1 MDITELKKL
10 VEAGEH
16 ETFEYKEST
25 GQRVD
30 ACETLCAFL
39 NGDGGMVVFGVT
51 RKGKLTGQ
59 LVSDETRR
67 NLLEVFDKFEP
78 AADIETEWVRVDETH
93 QAIVCRVTRRNVRPY
108 VYDGRPYKRV
118 QSSTTVMTQEEY
130 NRMLSERGGF
140 ISDWELQSNPHAT
153 MDDINADEVLRT
165 AKMAVSVGRLDA
177 SVDITDPKVILK
189 KFRLMDHDRPMNGA
203 MVLFGKDLTYYPQC
217 YLKAAKFAGTTKEVF
232 DDVGIHE
239 CGNFFEL
246 FDKAM
251 AFCFKHLKL
260 RGEVKG
266 KYREEML
273 EVPADA
279 LRESVI
285 NAMAHRLYTS
295 VGGSVSIAIYDDRVE
310 ISNPGNFPPELPL
323 EKIREDHGSF
333 PRNPRIA
340 DVLFRRKTIEA
351 WGRGINLIY
360 SACVR
365 EGKPLPT
372 ITCDGHSVKTVYK
385 RQQVSQNC
393 AKLIQRDEEN
403 SQKGGGF
410 SQSGKELVQNG
421 EKMDEDEEKQVQT
434 GEELIL
440 TEEEMIQRTTK
451 VIQTIEAVLPT
462 LRKDARAN
470 AERVLLEIALNP
482 YVKISEMSIKTAIP
496 QPTIKNALGLLRNVG
511 ILYRIGGDYG
521 GHWMISWKDGRS
533 DNG

>member
-1 MDITELKKL
+1 MDIIEINELL
-10 VEAGEH
+10 DSGER
-16 ETFEYKEST
+16 ESFEYKETT

-39 NGDGGMVVFGVT
+39 NGDGGAVVFGVT
-51 RKGKLTGQ
+51 KKGTLTGQ

-67 NLLEVFDKFEP
+67 NLFEVFDKFEP
-78 AADIETEWVRVDETH
+78 AADIETEWIPVDETH
-93 QAIVCRVTRRNVRPY
+93 QAIVCRVGRGNVRPY

-118 QSSTTVMTQEEY
+118 QSSTTVMPQEEY
-130 NRMLSERGGF
+130 NRMLLERGGF
-140 ISDWELQSNPHAT
+140 ISEWELQSNPNAT
-153 MDDINADEVLRT
+153 MDDINVDEVLRT

-177 SVDITDPKVILK
+177 SVDITDPVIILK
-189 KFRLMDHDRPMNGA
+189 KFRLLKDGRPMNGA

-217 YLKAAKFAGTTKEVF
+217 YLKAAKFIGTTKEVF

-266 KYREEML
+266 KYREELL

-279 LRESVI
+279 LRESII
-285 NAMAHRLYTS
+285 NALAHRLYT
-295 VGGSVSIAIYDDRVE
+295 VAGGSVSIAIYDDRVE
-310 ISNPGNFPPELPL
+310 ITNPGSFPPDLPL
-323 EKIREDHGSF
+323 GRIRDEHESF

-360 SACVR
+360 SACEH
-365 EGKPLPT
+365 EGKPLPA
-372 ITCDGHSVKTVYK
+372 ITCDGHFVKTIYK
-385 RQQVSQNC
+385 RQQVE
-393 AKLIQRDEEN
+393 QRDGELA
-403 SQKGGGF
+403 QRGGKMAPSGDELAQRG
-410 SQSGKELVQNG
+410 SELAQSD
-421 EKMDEDEEKQVQT
+421 EKMA
-434 GEELIL
+434 
-440 TEEEMIQRTTK
+440 QRGSK
-451 VIQTIEAVLPT
+451 ECIDWSNRVVALLNLVLPT
-462 LRKDARAN
+462 LRRDARNN
-470 AERVLLEIALNP
+470 AELVLTEIANDNA
-482 YVKISEMSIKTAIP
+482 VSISEMHHKTQLP
-496 QPTIKNALGLLRNVG
+496 EKTIKNALALLRNVG

-521 GHWMISWKDGRS
+521 GHWMISWKEGEP

>member
-1 MDITELKKL
+1 MTLDEILALIES
-10 VEAGEH
+10 GER
-16 ETFEYKEST
+16 EVFEYKEST

-39 NGDGGMVVFGVT
+39 NGDGGTVVFGVT

-67 NLLEVFDKFEP
+67 NLFEVFDKFEP

-93 QAIVCRVTRRNVRPY
+93 QAIVCRVTRGNVRPY

-140 ISDWELQSNPHAT
+140 ISDWELQSNPHT
-153 MDDINADEVLRT
+153 TLDDINTEEVLRT

-189 KFRLMDHDRPMNGA
+189 KFRLMDNDRPMNGA
-203 MVLFGKDLTYYPQC
+203 MVLFGKDLTYFPQC

-323 EKIREDHGSF
+323 EKIREEHGSF

-360 SACVR
+360 SACAR

-385 RQQVSQNC
+385 RQQVSQNGE
-393 AKLIQRDEEN
+393 KLIQRGEKD
-403 SQKGGGF
+403 SQKGSEF

-421 EKMDEDEEKQVQT
+421 EKMDQDEEKQVQT
-434 GEELIL
+434 GGELIL

>member
-1 MDITELKKL
+1 MDIIELTKL
-10 VEAGEH
+10 VDSGEH
-16 ETFEYKEST
+16 ETFEHKEST

-39 NGDGGMVVFGVT
+39 NGDGGTVVFGVT

-67 NLLEVFDKFEP
+67 NLFEVFDKFEP

-93 QAIVCRVTRRNVRPY
+93 QAIVCRVPRGNVRPY

-140 ISDWELQSNPHAT
+140 ISDWELQSNPHTT
-153 MDDINADEVLRT
+153 MDDINTEEVLRA

-177 SVDITDPKVILK
+177 SVDITDPRVILK

-217 YLKAAKFAGTTKEVF
+217 YLKAAKFVGTTKEVF

-251 AFCFKHLKL
+251 AFCFKHLRL

-285 NAMAHRLYTS
+285 NALAHRLYTS

-323 EKIREDHGSF
+323 EKIREEHGSF

-351 WGRGINLIY
+351 WGRGMNLIY

-365 EGKPLPT
+365 EGKPMPV
-372 ITCDGHSVKTVYK
+372 ITCDRHSVKTVYK
-385 RQQVSQNC
+385 RQEVG
-393 AKLIQRDEEN
+393 LRGEELPQRVRVIAQ
-403 SQKGGGF
+403 SGGELGR
-410 SQSGKELVQNG
+410 SGKE
-421 EKMDEDEEKQVQT
+421 MDQSGEKQVRT
-434 GEELIL
+434 SKEPIL
-440 TEEEMIQRTTK
+440 TEEEIIQRTRK

-482 YVKISEMSIKTAIP
+482 YAKISEMSIKTAIP

-521 GHWMISWKDGRS
+521 GHWMISWKEGMAE
-533 DNG
+533 NG